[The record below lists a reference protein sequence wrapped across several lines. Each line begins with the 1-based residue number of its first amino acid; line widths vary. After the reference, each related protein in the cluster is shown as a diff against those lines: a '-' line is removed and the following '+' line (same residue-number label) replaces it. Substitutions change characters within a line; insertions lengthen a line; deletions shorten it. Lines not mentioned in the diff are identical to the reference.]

1 MQNVRHTIA
10 TATITAV
17 LVGLCTVAGAGAASA
32 AQAGNEPGLSA
43 VTGGQAGN
51 GTDDESWH

>member
-10 TATITAV
+10 TATVTAV
-17 LVGLCTVAGAGAASA
+17 LVGLCTVVGAGAASA
-32 AQAGNEPGLSA
+32 AQPGNEPAVSA
-43 VTGGQAGN
+43 VTGGPAGN